1 MQLRARSGNESML
14 FTNLEKSIQ
23 KSDIYK
29 DESLKD
35 LEFEKYRTHEK
46 FISLTK

>member
-1 MQLRARSGNESML
+1 ML
-14 FTNLEKSIQ
+14 FINLEKSIQ
-23 KSDIYK
+23 NSDIYK
-29 DESLKD
+29 EEALKD